1 MHRTPHEHRAHG
13 RDRGFFP
20 PFGGGPGSGGPGFG
34 GPPPFGPGFG
44 PGFGRG
50 GPHGRGGRRTRRG
63 NVRAAVLV
71 LLRERPMH
79 GYEMIGE
86 IAERSNGIWRP
97 SPGSLYPALQLM
109 EDEGLVTIEESDG
122 KRLVSLTETGRTE
135 ADTLASGPSPWAQA
149 AEGID
154 QSVFDLQAAIGP
166 LMQAASQVGQVG
178 TDEQRAKA
186 IEILTDARRRLYGL
200 LAEAE

>member
-1 MHRTPHEHRAHG
+1 MYRTPHEHRG
-13 RDRGFFP
+13 RGRGRGGFFP
-20 PFGGGPGSGGPGFG
+20 GFGGVPPFPPGPP
-34 GPPPFGPGFG
+34 GPPPFGPH
-44 PGFGRG
+44 GRG
-50 GPHGRGGRRTRRG
+50 GGRRTRRG

-86 IAERSNGIWRP
+86 IAERSNGVWRP

-109 EDEGLVTIEESDG
+109 EDEGLVTIEESNG
-122 KRLVSLTETGRTE
+122 KKLVSLTERGRAE
-135 ADTLASGPSPWAQA
+135 SDAL
-149 AEGID
+149 AEGPAPWTQASEGVD
-154 QSVFDLQAAIGP
+154 QSVHDLHAAIGP
-166 LMQAASQVGQVG
+166 VMQAAGQVAQVG

-186 IEILTDARRRLYGL
+186 VEILTEARKKLYGI

>member
-1 MHRTPHEHRAHG
+1 MHRTPHEHRAQG

-20 PFGGGPGSGGPGFG
+20 PFGGGPGFG
-34 GPPPFGPGFG
+34 GPPPFGPGRGPGFG

-63 NVRAAVLV
+63 NVRAAALV

-135 ADTLASGPSPWAQA
+135 ADTLANGPAPWAQA
-149 AEGID
+149 SEGID

-166 LMQAASQVGQVG
+166 LIQATSQVGQVG

-186 IEILTDARRRLYGL
+186 VEILTDARRRLYGL

>member
-1 MHRTPHEHRAHG
+1 MYRTPHEHRG
-13 RDRGFFP
+13 RGRGRQGFF
-20 PFGGGPGSGGPGFG
+20 PGFG
-34 GPPPFGPGFG
+34 GVPPFPPGSPGFG
-44 PGFGRG
+44 PF
-50 GPHGRGGRRTRRG
+50 GPHGRGGRRARRG

-86 IAERSNGIWRP
+86 IAERSNGVWRP

-122 KRLVSLTETGRTE
+122 KRLVSLTEQGRAE
-135 ADTLASGPSPWAQA
+135 ADKLAEGTAPWAQVS
-149 AEGID
+149 EGVE
-154 QSVFDLQAAIGP
+154 QSMLDLHAAIGP
-166 LMQAASQVGQVG
+166 VVHAAGQVAQVG
-178 TDEQRAKA
+178 TEEQRAKA
-186 IEILTDARRRLYGL
+186 VEILTDARRKLYTL